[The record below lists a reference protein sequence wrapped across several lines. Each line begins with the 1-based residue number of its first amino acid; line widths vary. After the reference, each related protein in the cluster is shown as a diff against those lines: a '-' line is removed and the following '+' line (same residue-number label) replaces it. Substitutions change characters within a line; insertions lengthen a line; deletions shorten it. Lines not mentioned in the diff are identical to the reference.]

1 MLGKIVSLPLV
12 KGIIAIVVIQLGVGE
27 YVNFLKN
34 LQLQFE
40 NLGGAKSDL
49 SFLFYYSQS

>member
-1 MLGKIVSLPLV
+1 MLGKIASLPLV
-12 KGIIAIVVIQLGVGE
+12 EGIITIVVIQWGRE

-49 SFLFYYSQS
+49 SLLFYYSQS